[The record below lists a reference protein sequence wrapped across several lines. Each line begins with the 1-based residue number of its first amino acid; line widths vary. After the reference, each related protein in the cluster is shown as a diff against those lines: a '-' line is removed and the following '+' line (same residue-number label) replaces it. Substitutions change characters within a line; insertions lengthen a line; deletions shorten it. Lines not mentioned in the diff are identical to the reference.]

1 MCKALFICI
10 WLLGALL
17 TVIVF
22 ANSARRDGQLSLMDL
37 LIGIV
42 TSLFSFFGIVF
53 LALLRLC
60 EIVADRFNN
69 PVVWS
74 RNDKE

>member
-1 MCKALFICI
+1 MCKALFICV
-10 WLLGALL
+10 WLLGVLL

-22 ANSARRDGQLSLMDL
+22 VNSARKDGKLSLLDL

-60 EIVADRFNN
+60 EIVADKFDN
-69 PVVWS
+69 PVIWS
-74 RNDKE
+74 RNNEE